1 MATQVRIS
9 QNPCQAQ
16 AHLYSTMKVIILLS
30 FKRREKQCCCCKEW
44 KQMRGGTNLGN
55 AQKMSFFFSAQAKFS
70 ILAVNIQNNE
80 KFEKKPSKTV
90 LPKFCLFQWGQYL
103 PGSPLISFSVN
114 FIVSH
119 NITFYGKPINP
130 THNSIQFQQISR
142 ATILLYFLTNFST
155 TGVHI

>member
-1 MATQVRIS
+1 M
-9 QNPCQAQ
+9 
-16 AHLYSTMKVIILLS
+16 
-30 FKRREKQCCCCKEW
+30 
-44 KQMRGGTNLGN
+44 
-55 AQKMSFFFSAQAKFS
+55 
-70 ILAVNIQNNE
+70 
-80 KFEKKPSKTV
+80 
-90 LPKFCLFQWGQYL
+90 PKFCLFQWGQYL

-155 TGVHI
+155 TGVHICNILGPKQGCTCVCICNCIGIVVYCCICICCPGGSPSPGPGPLAALHSMTDMKVNSSFAIIELFSFCMPL

>member
-1 MATQVRIS
+1 
-9 QNPCQAQ
+9 
-16 AHLYSTMKVIILLS
+16 MKIP
-30 FKRREKQCCCCKEW
+30 
-44 KQMRGGTNLGN
+44 T
-55 AQKMSFFFSAQAKFS
+55 
-70 ILAVNIQNNE
+70 
-80 KFEKKPSKTV
+80 KTV

-142 ATILLYFLTNFST
+142 TTISLYFLTNFST
-155 TGVHI
+155 AGVHISNIEIEFWVKNRVVFVHVFVIVLVYIYCCICVWCPGGSPSPGPGPLAALHSMTDMKVNLSFAIIERFFFNFLCPCLC